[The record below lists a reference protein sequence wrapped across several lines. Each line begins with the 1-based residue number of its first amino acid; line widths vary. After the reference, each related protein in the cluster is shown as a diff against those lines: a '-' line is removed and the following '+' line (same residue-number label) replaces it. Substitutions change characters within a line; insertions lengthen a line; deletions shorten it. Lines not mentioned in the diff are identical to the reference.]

1 MRQIASSSK
10 HIACRA
16 ARVVGL
22 LHPQISFL
30 ARSFFA
36 RSFLPLALA
45 ALLLALHAGAARAY
59 EAFSIEAA
67 SKNGAVELHVQ
78 ARISARHAAIW
89 STLTDYDRL
98 PQFVPCIRSSR
109 VLERRG
115 NIAVVEQKGRAEVLF
130 FSYAVE
136 VTVESLEGPPD
147 TLGVRVLKGN
157 LKQLEGAYR
166 LSRVEGSDNEYLLSW
181 SGVIEPDFSV
191 PAFITVPLMRAS
203 FREQFLAM
211 VAEIERRELAM
222 QGTGTQSA
230 AGSKAPGGTAGG
242 S

>member
-1 MRQIASSSK
+1 MRQIVSSSK

-16 ARVVGL
+16 ARVAGL
-22 LHPQISFL
+22 LHPPP
-30 ARSFFA
+30 
-36 RSFLPLALA
+36 RSFLLVRFCLVRFCLVHCLLVLPP
-45 ALLLALHAGAARAY
+45 LLLTLHALPARAY

-78 ARISARHAAIW
+78 ARVQARHAAIW

-98 PQFVPCIRSSR
+98 SQFVPCIRSSR

-115 NIAVVEQKGRAEVLF
+115 NIAVVEQKGRAQVLF

-166 LSRVEGSDNEYLLSW
+166 LTRVEGSPGEYILSW

-203 FREQFLAM
+203 FRDQFLAM
-211 VAEIERRELAM
+211 VKEIERREAALAM
-222 QGTGTQSA
+222 PVQA
-230 AGSKAPGGTAGG
+230 AAAPG